1 LLVISLLTALRA
13 GLFKKKEMDVTD
25 MKVNPAIELATGNW
39 RQPQPTTNNQQ
50 QETKKGRTE

>member
-1 LLVISLLTALRA
+1 V
-13 GLFKKKEMDVTD
+13 FKKKKMDVTD

-39 RQPQPTTNNQQ
+39 RQPKPTTNNQQ